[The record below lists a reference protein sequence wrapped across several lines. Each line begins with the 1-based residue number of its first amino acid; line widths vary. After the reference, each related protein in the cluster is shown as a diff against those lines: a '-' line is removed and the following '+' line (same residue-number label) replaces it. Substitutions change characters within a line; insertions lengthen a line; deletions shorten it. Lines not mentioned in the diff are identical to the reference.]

1 MNKTEFFSK
10 LSNMLSESHGRSVI
24 IDDDTDLLGS
34 GIVDSKT
41 MIDILMFGEEVSGST
56 LDMDQVDVS
65 IFAKAKHLYDLF
77 FDCNVSA
84 SHGAS

>member
-1 MNKTEFFSK
+1 
-10 LSNMLSESHGRSVI
+10 MLSDSHGRVVVI
-24 IDDDTDLLGS
+24 SDDTDLLGS

-65 IFAKAKHLYDLF
+65 IFAKAQHLHDLF
-77 FDCNVSA
+77 FGHDVDAGCSA
-84 SHGAS
+84 S